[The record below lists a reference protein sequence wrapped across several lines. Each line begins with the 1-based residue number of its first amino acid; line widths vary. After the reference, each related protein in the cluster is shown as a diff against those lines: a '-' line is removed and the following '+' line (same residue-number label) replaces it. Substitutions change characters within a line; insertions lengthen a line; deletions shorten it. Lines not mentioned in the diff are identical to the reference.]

1 MGSQPW
7 VSRLAIEKITAG
19 DCHEVEGLV
28 AIPGKSLGDVLVT
41 QQGAAVREDSVGPTL
56 VVAGAS

>member
-1 MGSQPW
+1 M
-7 VSRLAIEKITAG
+7 AIEKITAG

-28 AIPGKSLGDVLVT
+28 AIPGKSLSDVLVT
-41 QQGAAVREDSVGPTL
+41 QQRAAVREDSVGPTL